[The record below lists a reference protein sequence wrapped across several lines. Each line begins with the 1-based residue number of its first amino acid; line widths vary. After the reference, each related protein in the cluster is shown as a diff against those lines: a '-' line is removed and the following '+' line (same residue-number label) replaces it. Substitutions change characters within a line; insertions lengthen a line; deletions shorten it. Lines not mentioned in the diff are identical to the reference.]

1 MNNDEIINILKHDK
15 LKFKELL
22 ELYKNYLINIRTL
35 EDKSPKFESDF
46 DYYYANSLY
55 TNCYA
60 VMCIRSGK
68 LQFLIKIVKLNP
80 CGVLFA
86 DCDFILAAVI
96 LNCDLTVGI
105 IL

>member
-1 MNNDEIINILKHDK
+1 MLVIFQIILFLFFGYIQIVM
-15 LKFKELL
+15 LL
-22 ELYKNYLINIRTL
+22 CV
-35 EDKSPKFESDF
+35 SVVF
-46 DYYYANSLY
+46 
-55 TNCYA
+55 
-60 VMCIRSGK
+60 K

-86 DCDFILAAVI
+86 DCYFILTAVI